1 MRGRPEDETYQ
12 SIFNEDKCMYWQLL
26 NFLVCIGMYRNSC
39 CGMYLYVVCICM
51 YWNGMFCGIYCY
63 VLFLVCLASIGM
75 YWYVLTFD
83 LCKY

>member
-12 SIFNEDKCMYWQLL
+12 SIFNEDKNMYWQLL

-39 CGMYLYVVCICM
+39 FGMYLYVLA
-51 YWNGMFCGIYCY
+51 WMFCGIYCY